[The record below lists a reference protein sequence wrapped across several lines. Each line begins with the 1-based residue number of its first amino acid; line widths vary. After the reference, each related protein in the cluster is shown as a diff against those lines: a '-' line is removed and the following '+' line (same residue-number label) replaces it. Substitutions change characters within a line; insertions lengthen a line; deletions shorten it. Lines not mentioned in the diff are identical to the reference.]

1 MYTSYTFAYAGGVR
15 LHLHPMVCVASAVG
29 RQVVGGECDVTV
41 SQELA
46 EDLQHH
52 AAGLCKLEDE
62 VHVAGGLLF
71 FFSQYKIYFALTL
84 LILVPKIFLYFPLKR
99 NFLIFLPYRKL
110 LEETKI
116 TLICRWI
123 TILASDLSS
132 S

>member
-1 MYTSYTFAYAGGVR
+1 MTIG
-15 LHLHPMVCVASAVG
+15 
-29 RQVVGGECDVTV
+29 QK
-41 SQELA
+41 LA
-46 EDLQHH
+46 EDLEHH
-52 AAGLCKLEDE
+52 VAGLCKLEDE

-71 FFSQYKIYFALTL
+71 FFPQYKIYFALTL